1 MTAIN
6 ILRQK
11 NAVHLISDG
20 ASYDENQR
28 LVSSGPKV
36 FALPHINTA
45 IGIRGPTV
53 ALPLI
58 AHFVGHAA
66 SSYDGLKTNIAG
78 VLKSAFANMKAVTD
92 LCPAI
97 DRGMYADVA
106 IIGFSERSGEPD
118 AYVISKPKDEDA
130 AWPVTQIPEM
140 GFMPSLQEINT
151 WIKTIAV
158 SINELDPCDF
168 GLRVLE
174 MQRAARFHER
184 CHIGGFAQITTVT
197 RTGGINSKMLRHW
210 NDTPG
215 SLMGVA

>member
-1 MTAIN
+1 MSAMN
-6 ILRQK
+6 ILKQPDF
-11 NAVHLISDG
+11 VHLISDG
-20 ASYDENQR
+20 ASYDEHHR
-28 LVSSGPKV
+28 LVSIGPKV
-36 FALPHINTA
+36 WPLSHINAA
-45 IGIRGPTV
+45 IGARGPSI
-53 ALPLI
+53 ALPLL

-66 SSYDGLKTNIAG
+66 SSYDGLKTNIVG

-97 DRGMYADVA
+97 DKGMYADVA

-140 GFMPSLQEINT
+140 GFMPSLPEINT
-151 WIKTIAV
+151 WIKTIGV

-184 CHIGGFAQITTVT
+184 CHVGGFAQITTVT
-197 RTGGINSKMLRHW
+197 RAGGINSKMLRHW